1 MYGYVHEK
9 FLTVLQ
15 GIPIFVRD
23 SPGTYTVMAKIQRSV
38 PRSVLRKERVC
49 LGLKGIEKAE
59 EQGMKTGQWMQ
70 WRRVALLAMLAALCA
85 IGAKAQVD
93 TGTILGTV
101 SDKTGAIIPNAT
113 VTIVNQATA
122 APLTKSTGEDGR
134 FEFTPLPIG
143 SYTLTVEAKGFKKAT
158 VQQVHLNIQQQALVN
173 ISLEPGEVTENIEV
187 TEAPELM
194 QTESSSV
201 GQVIDEKSIVSLPLN
216 GRDYTMLVLV
226 TPGVTLPQQGAR
238 ASNQFVANGAR
249 VAQNDYLLD
258 GIDNNSNSVDYLD
271 GKADVIKPPVDAIA
285 EFKVM
290 TSDFPAEF
298 GRAGGA
304 IVNAT
309 LKSGSNQLHGSV
321 WEFLRNDVFDAYN
334 DYFVPD
340 ATASKKPELRQNQ
353 FGATAGWRL
362 FKDHVFWF
370 ADYEG
375 TRIVSGVQAQSQA
388 SANLGAGLAPTVP
401 TNSEISS
408 GYTDFSDLINSTGT
422 FTRTDLLGRT
432 YQNGQIFDPATT
444 RAVTSGAVDPVTGL
458 TATASGYVRDP
469 FANNQ
474 IPANRLDPN
483 AIKLLQLYPAPTESS
498 VLYNYNI
505 IKVDTN
511 NTDTADLRIDERF
524 RDADQAFFHY
534 DYISSLRVLPP
545 PFEGVADGGGYSNG
559 TEIYNVRGFALGY
572 THTFSPTLI
581 NEARVGYTRGHDTR
595 EPAGASTMG
604 IPAQF
609 GIQGVPQVPL
619 NGGLPYLGIGTLS
632 GIGGAGWLPGNRF
645 SDTEQMTENLT
656 KIYGKHTF
664 KGGAE
669 FQYIYF
675 PWIAPPASKGTFYFD
690 GNYTSMPLQQTANG
704 PANGAD
710 GTTGRAQF
718 LITPMSSTVANGVN
732 MSGGMDQ
739 IDASNFGE
747 VRANRNYFGAYFQDD
762 WAITKKLTLNLGLRW
777 EHFGLTGEAGGA
789 QANFIQPSVNSN
801 AGAKYYMTA
810 GHKTSPGLSSSFT
823 DALARDGIDI
833 VYTNQYGTGM
843 GQIQKLN
850 FSPRVGFA
858 YSVTPRLVARG
869 GFGIFYGAFENRG
882 GYPSLGYNYPFQ
894 YSFGLSDTSNGGI
907 ANVTPVTYTNGTTG
921 TLENG
926 LTGIPLDPLN
936 VSYSGLALR
945 GIQLHY
951 QTPYTQGYNI
961 TLQYQLTQHDS
972 VEAGYV
978 GSQARHLEASE
989 GQNNVTELLP
999 SGTPLTGA
1007 TNYIPFPDFGEGMP
1021 YFGTIGNSSYNSLQ
1035 TKWVHQAGHG
1045 LDLLLGYTLGRATTD
1060 AGDSLSGG
1068 GVSGYRAPG
1077 IVGVKYDTGLAGF
1090 NITNAFVASG
1100 TYALPVGRG
1109 KDYFNNMNRVADLVL
1124 GGWSVN
1130 TILTLDSGQPQ
1141 TIGSQVSTGS
1151 GFSAYADVVPG
1162 KSKYLHSIHQYYN
1175 PAAFTDPPAVATIGQ
1190 TSLAPLGGPN
1200 TQVNG
1205 PGYQDFDFSVFK
1217 SFTITEKQHA
1227 EFRAEAFNLT
1237 NTPSFNLPSNTDYK
1251 DNVNFGQISSTRST
1265 ARELQF
1271 AFKYYW

>member
-1 MYGYVHEK
+1 MSTAT
-9 FLTVLQ
+9 L
-15 GIPIFVRD
+15 R
-23 SPGTYTVMAKIQRSV
+23 RSLLSLV
-38 PRSVLRKERVC
+38 
-49 LGLKGIEKAE
+49 
-59 EQGMKTGQWMQ
+59 W
-70 WRRVALLAMLAALCA
+70 LAMLVFAL
-85 IGAKAQVD
+85 GVEAQVD

-101 SDKTGAIIPNAT
+101 TDTTGASVPGVT
-113 VTIVNQATA
+113 VTAINQATS
-122 APLTKSTGEDGR
+122 APVAVKTTADGR
-134 FEFTPLPIG
+134 FVITPLPIG
-143 SYTLTVEAKGFKKAT
+143 NYIVVAEATSFKKAT
-158 VQQVHLNIQQQALVN
+158 IQGVHVDIQQQVPVN
-173 ISLEPGEVTENIEV
+173 VVLQPGAVTENVEV

-201 GQVIDEKSIVSLPLN
+201 GQVIDEKAIVDLPLN
-216 GRDYTMLVLV
+216 GRDYTMLVMV

-238 ASNQFVANGAR
+238 ATNQFVANGAR

-285 EFKVM
+285 EFKIM
-290 TSDFPAEF
+290 TSDFPSEF

-309 LKSGSNQLHGSV
+309 LKSGSNQLHGSL
-321 WEFLRNDVFDAYN
+321 WEFFRNDVFDAYN

-362 FKDHVFWF
+362 FKDHTFWF

-375 TRIVSGVQAQSQA
+375 TKILNGVAASGSQ
-388 SANLGAGLAPTVP
+388 SANLGASSTPTVP
-401 TNSEISS
+401 TVQEISS
-408 GYTDFSDLINSTGT
+408 GYTDLSDLFNATGS
-422 FTRTDLLGRT
+422 FTRTDLLGRS

-444 RAVTSGAVDPVTGL
+444 RPVTSGQVDTVTGL
-458 TATASGYVRDP
+458 TATATGYVRDP
-469 FANNQ
+469 FTNNQ

-483 AIKLLQLYPAPTESS
+483 AIKLLQLYPTPTTSS

-505 IKVDTN
+505 VKVDSYDTN
-511 NTDTADLRIDERF
+511 TADMRIDERF
-524 RDADQAFFHY
+524 RDQDQAFFHY
-534 DYISSLRVLPP
+534 DYISSVRVLPP
-545 PFEGVADGGGYSNG
+545 PFEGVADGGGYDNG

-581 NEARVGYTRGHDTR
+581 NEARAGYTRGHDTR
-595 EPAGASTMG
+595 EPSGASTMG
-604 IPAQF
+604 IPAQY
-609 GIQGVPQVPL
+609 GIQGIPQLPL

-632 GIGGAGWLPGNRF
+632 GVGGAGWLPGNRF

-656 KIYGKHTF
+656 KVYSKHTF

-675 PWIAPPASKGTFYFD
+675 PWLAPPASKGTFYFD
-690 GNYTSMPLQQTANG
+690 GNYTSMPLMQTSSG
-704 PANGAD
+704 PANGVD

-718 LITPMSSTVANGVN
+718 LITPGNATVPNGIN
-732 MSGGMDQ
+732 NEGGMDQ
-739 IDASNFGE
+739 IDASNFGT
-747 VRANRNYFGAYFQDD
+747 VHANRNYFGAYFQDD
-762 WAITKKLTLNLGLRW
+762 WAITRKLTLNLGVRW

-789 QANFIQPSVNSN
+789 QANFIQPSLNSN
-801 AGAKYYMTA
+801 SGATFYMTES
-810 GHKTSPGLSSSFT
+810 HKTSPGLSSSFT
-823 DALARDGIDI
+823 DALQRDGIAL
-833 VYTNQYGTGM
+833 VYTSKYGSGM
-843 GQIQKLN
+843 GVIQKLN

-858 YSVTPRLVARG
+858 YSLSPKWVLRG
-869 GFGIFYGAFENRG
+869 GYGIFYGAFENRG

-894 YSFGLSDTSNGGI
+894 FEVGLSDTSNGGI
-907 ANVTPVTYTNGTTG
+907 SNVTPVTYPNGTTG

-926 LTGIPLDPLN
+926 MSGIPLNTLD

-951 QTPYTQGYNI
+951 QTPYTEGYNA
-961 TLQYQLTQHDS
+961 TVQYQVTQHDS
-972 VEAGYV
+972 LEAAYV

-999 SGTPLTGA
+999 SGTALTGA
-1007 TNYIPFPDFGEGMP
+1007 NNYIPFPDFGNGMP
-1021 YFGTIGNSSYNSLQ
+1021 YYGTVGNSRYNSLQ
-1035 TKWVHQAGHG
+1035 TKWVHQTSLG
-1045 LDLLLGYTLGRATTD
+1045 LDLLAGYSLSRATTD

-1077 IVGVKYDTGLAGF
+1077 IVPISYDTGLASF

-1100 TYALPVGRG
+1100 TYALPFGTG
-1109 KDYFNNMNRVADLVL
+1109 KTYMNNLNRAADILL
-1124 GGWSVN
+1124 GGWSTN
-1130 TILTLDSGQPQ
+1130 LILTFDSGQPQ
-1141 TIGSQVSTGS
+1141 TIGSQVGTGT
-1151 GFSAYADVVPG
+1151 GISAYADVVAG
-1162 KSKYLHSIHQYYN
+1162 TSKYRKGVGDWYN
-1175 PAAFTDPPAVATIGQ
+1175 PAAFADPPSVASIGQ

-1205 PGYQDFDFSVFK
+1205 PGYKDFDFSVFK
-1217 SFTITEKQHA
+1217 SFKVTEGSHA

-1251 DNVNFGQISSTRST
+1251 DTVHFGEITSTRST

-1271 AFKYYW
+1271 ALKYYF

>member
-1 MYGYVHEK
+1 MKSERFISRSRMPLVW
-9 FLTVLQ
+9 FTVL
-15 GIPIFVRD
+15 
-23 SPGTYTVMAKIQRSV
+23 
-38 PRSVLRKERVC
+38 
-49 LGLKGIEKAE
+49 
-59 EQGMKTGQWMQ
+59 
-70 WRRVALLAMLAALCA
+70 LLALTAR
-85 IGAKAQVD
+85 AQVD

-101 SDKTGAIIPNAT
+101 TDSTGAIVPDAM
-113 VTIVNQATA
+113 VTILNHATA
-122 APLTKSTGEDGR
+122 ARQTDKTNADGR

-143 SYTLTVEAKGFKKAT
+143 TYTVVVESAGFKKAT
-158 VQQVHLNIQQQALVN
+158 VESLHLDIQQQAAVN
-173 ISLEPGEVTENIEV
+173 VVLQPGAVTENVEV

-201 GQVIDEKSIVSLPLN
+201 GQVIDEKSIVALPLN

-285 EFKVM
+285 EFKIM

-309 LKSGSNQLHGSV
+309 LKSGSNRFHGSV
-321 WEFLRNDVFDAYN
+321 WEFFRNDAFDAYN
-334 DYFVPD
+334 DYFVPN

-353 FGATAGWRL
+353 FGATAGGRIWRD
-362 FKDHVFWF
+362 KTFWF

-375 TRIVSGVQAQSQA
+375 TKILNGVQASSQA
-388 SANLGAGLAPTVP
+388 SANLGAGLSPTVP
-401 TNSEISS
+401 TAAEINS

-422 FTRTDLLGRT
+422 FTRTDLLGRSF
-432 YQNGQIFDPATT
+432 QNGQIFDPATT
-444 RAVTSGAVDPVTGL
+444 RAVTAGTVDPVTGL
-458 TATASGYVRDP
+458 AATATGYVRDP
-469 FANNQ
+469 FTDNQ
-474 IPANRLDPN
+474 IPANRLDSN
-483 AIKLLQLYPAPTESS
+483 AVKLMQLYPTPTSPG

-505 IKVDTN
+505 IKVDSINTN
-511 NTDTADLRIDERF
+511 TADMRIDEHF
-524 RDADQAFFHY
+524 RDQDQVFFHY
-534 DYISSLRVLPP
+534 DYISSVRVLPP

-581 NEARVGYTRGHDTR
+581 NEARLGYTRGHDTR
-595 EPAGASTMG
+595 NPSGDSTMG
-604 IPAQF
+604 IPAQY
-609 GIQGVPQVPL
+609 GIAGVPQVPL

-632 GIGGAGWLPGNRF
+632 GLGGAGWLPGNRF

-656 KIYGKHTF
+656 KVYKKHTF

-690 GNYTSMPLQQTANG
+690 GNYTSIPLQ
-704 PANGAD
+704 AD

-718 LITPMSSTVANGVN
+718 LITPQNATVPNGVN

-739 IDASNFGE
+739 INASNFGE
-747 VRANRNYFGAYFQDD
+747 VRANRNYFGTYFQDD
-762 WAITKKLTLNLGLRW
+762 WSLTRKLTLNLGVRW

-789 QANFIQPSVNSN
+789 QANFVAPSLTSN
-801 AGAKYYMTA
+801 AGAEFILTA
-810 GHKTSPGLSSSFT
+810 GHKTSPGLSTSFT
-823 DALARDGIDI
+823 DALQRDGISLL
-833 VYTNQYGTGM
+833 YTNKYGTGM
-843 GQIQKLN
+843 GVIQKLN

-858 YSVTPRLVARG
+858 YSLTPKWVIRG
-869 GFGIFYGAFENRG
+869 GYGIFYGAFENRG

-894 YSFGLSDTSNGGI
+894 FEVGLTDASNGGI
-907 ANVTPVTYTNGTTG
+907 STVTPVTYTNGTTG

-926 LTGIPLDPLN
+926 MSGIPLDPLN

-951 QTPYTQGYNI
+951 QTPYTEGFNG

-999 SGTPLTGA
+999 PGTPTTGA
-1007 TNYIPFPDFGEGMP
+1007 TNYIPFPDFGTGMP
-1021 YFGTIGNSSYNSLQ
+1021 YYGTVGNSSYNSLQ
-1035 TKWVHQAGHG
+1035 TKWVHQSSKG
-1045 LDLLLGYTLGRATTD
+1045 LDVLLGYTLAKARTD

-1077 IVGVKYDTGLAGF
+1077 IVPISYDTGFASF
-1090 NITNAFVASG
+1090 NITHAFVASG
-1100 TYALPVGRG
+1100 TYALPIGNG
-1109 KDYFNNMNRVADLVL
+1109 KDFLGNMNRVEDAVL
-1124 GGWSVN
+1124 GGWSAN
-1130 TILTLDSGQPQ
+1130 TILSFDSGQPQ

-1151 GFSAYADVVPG
+1151 GINAYAAVVPG
-1162 KSKYLHSIHQYYN
+1162 ANRYRGGVAHFYN
-1175 PAAFTDPPAVATIGQ
+1175 PAAFTDPPVVTGVGE

-1205 PGYQDFDFSVFK
+1205 PGYKDFDFSLFK
-1217 SFTITEKQHA
+1217 SFTITEGSHA

-1237 NTPSFNLPSNTDYK
+1237 NTPSFNLPTNTDYK
-1251 DNVNFGQISSTRST
+1251 DQTNFGQITSTRST

-1271 AFKYYW
+1271 ALKYYW

>member
-1 MYGYVHEK
+1 MRN
-9 FLTVLQ
+9 LSLLIWLAVL
-15 GIPIFVRD
+15 
-23 SPGTYTVMAKIQRSV
+23 S
-38 PRSVLRKERVC
+38 
-49 LGLKGIEKAE
+49 
-59 EQGMKTGQWMQ
+59 
-70 WRRVALLAMLAALCA
+70 LAM
-85 IGAKAQVD
+85 GASAQVD
-93 TGTILGTV
+93 TGTIVGTV
-101 SDKTGAIIPNAT
+101 TDSSGAVVPGAT
-113 VTIVNQATA
+113 VTAINQATA
-122 APLTKSTGEDGR
+122 APVAARTGTDGR
-134 FEFTPLPIG
+134 FVLTPLPIG
-143 SYTLTVEAKGFKKAT
+143 NYTVVVEAASFKKVIT
-158 VQQVHLNIQQQALVN
+158 QGVHLDIQQQALVN
-173 ISLEPGEVTENIEV
+173 VVLHPGEVTENVEV

-201 GQVIDEKSIVSLPLN
+201 GQVIDEKTIVDLPLN

-238 ASNQFVANGAR
+238 ATNQFVANGAR

-285 EFKVM
+285 EFKIM

-309 LKSGSNQLHGSV
+309 LKSGSNQFHGSV
-321 WEFLRNDVFDAYN
+321 WEFFRNDVFDAYN

-353 FGATAGWRL
+353 FGATAGGRIW
-362 FKDHVFWF
+362 KDHTFWF
-370 ADYEG
+370 GDYEG
-375 TRIVSGVQAQSQA
+375 TKILDGVLATSQA

-401 TNSEISS
+401 TQAEINS
-408 GYTDFSDLINSTGT
+408 GYTDFSDLFNSTGA

-444 RAVTSGAVDPVTGL
+444 RSVTAGEVDPVTGL
-458 TATASGYVRDP
+458 TATATGYVRDA
-469 FANNQ
+469 FNNNQ
-474 IPANRLDPN
+474 LPTNRIDPN
-483 AIKLLQLYPAPTESS
+483 AVKLMQLYPTPNAPG
-498 VLYNYNI
+498 VLYNYNT
-505 IKVDTN
+505 IKVDSFNTN
-511 NTDTADLRIDERF
+511 TADVRIDQRF
-524 RDADQAFFHY
+524 RDQDRAFFHY
-534 DYISSLRVLPP
+534 DYISSVRVLPP
-545 PFEGVADGGGYSNG
+545 PFEGVADGGGYGNG

-581 NEARVGYTRGHDTR
+581 NEARAGYTRGHDTR
-595 EPAGASTMG
+595 EPSGASTLG

-619 NGGLPYLGIGTLS
+619 NGGLPYLGIATMS
-632 GIGGAGWLPGNRF
+632 GLGGAGWLPGNRF

-656 KIYGKHTF
+656 KVYSNHTF

-675 PWIAPPASKGTFYFD
+675 PWLAPPASKGTFYFD
-690 GNYTSMPLQQTANG
+690 GNYTSMPLMQTAGG
-704 PANGAD
+704 PANGVD

-718 LITPMSSTVANGVN
+718 LISPEAATVPNGVN
-732 MSGGMDQ
+732 MAGGMDQ
-739 IDASNFGE
+739 IDASNFGT
-747 VRANRNYFGAYFQDD
+747 VHANRNYFGAYFQDD
-762 WAITKKLTLNLGLRW
+762 WAVTRKLTLNLGVRW
-777 EHFGLTGEAGGA
+777 EHFGLTGESGGA
-789 QANFIQPSVNSN
+789 QANFIQPSLKTN
-801 AGAKYYMTA
+801 AGATFYLTA
-810 GHKTSPGLSSSFT
+810 GHKNAPALSSSFT
-823 DALARDGIDI
+823 DALQRDGIAL
-833 VYTNQYGTGM
+833 VYTSQYGTGL
-843 GQIQKLN
+843 GVIQKLN

-858 YSVTPRLVARG
+858 YSLTPKWVVRG
-869 GFGIFYGAFENRG
+869 GYGIFYGAFENRG

-894 YSFGLSDTSNGGI
+894 FEVGLTDASNGGI
-907 ANVTPVTYTNGTTG
+907 SNVTPVTYTNGSTG

-926 LTGIPLDPLN
+926 MSGIPLNTLD

-951 QTPYTQGYNI
+951 QTPYTEGYNASV
-961 TLQYQLTQHDS
+961 QYQLTQHDS
-972 VEAGYV
+972 IEGAYV

-1007 TNYIPFPDFGEGMP
+1007 TNYIPFPDFGSGMP
-1021 YFGTIGNSSYNSLQ
+1021 YYGTVGNSSYNALQ
-1035 TKWVHQAGHG
+1035 TKWVHQTSLG
-1045 LDLLLGYTLGRATTD
+1045 LDLLAGYTLSKALTD

-1077 IVGVKYDTGLAGF
+1077 IVPISFDTGLASF
-1090 NITNAFVASG
+1090 NITHGFVASG
-1100 TYALPVGRG
+1100 TYALPVGSG
-1109 KDYFNNMNRVADLVL
+1109 KSYLDRMNRVGNAVL
-1124 GGWSVN
+1124 GGWSTN
-1130 TILTLDSGQPQ
+1130 LILTFDSGQPQ

-1151 GFSAYADVVPG
+1151 GISAYADVVAG
-1162 KSKYLHSIHQYYN
+1162 ANRYRKGVASWYN
-1175 PAAFTDPPAVATIGQ
+1175 PAAFVDPPAVASIGQ

-1205 PGYQDFDFSVFK
+1205 PGYKDFDFSIFK
-1217 SFTITEKQHA
+1217 SFTVTERSHA

-1237 NTPSFNLPSNTDYK
+1237 NTPSFNLPANTDYK
-1251 DNVNFGQISSTRST
+1251 DSVHFGEITSTRSN

-1271 AFKYYW
+1271 ALKYYW